1 MRTEFTRLEPS
12 QSILSRPGKPI
23 YISTAQFRDA
33 YYIPEEHR
41 DRIIIVDFKE
51 DADGTNSFTE
61 NDGCSKATNTSI

>member
-1 MRTEFTRLEPS
+1 MKTVFTKLTPRATTEA
-12 QSILSRPGKPI
+12 PI
-23 YISTAQFRDA
+23 YMSRIQFKDA